1 MKLFI
6 VYMHNNMPPILTF
19 GETRAKVGRTIKKF
33 MGPDMVDEV
42 IPISNQDAEA
52 EYGYNYKQQARWNM
66 IRSESVE
73 NSTSVLTGDN
83 PFLREKINMKK
94 ADMGDVIDDFYTSDA
109 PQFQGKSKAK
119 RRQMAIAAKLSANEQ
134 VKEEFNI
141 DIQSISEGVNAK
153 VLKTFKDMIKGG
165 EEDNVR
171 LLLQGM
177 PKHTKTMYMKRLGL
191 SEEIKTQ
198 SKNYKESLSIL
209 NKAVQEGVHDD
220 KGHYK
225 MTYTKRDGEH
235 LHVHHTAVDFKG
247 EKPGNPNRVKA
258 LVQDSPQ
265 HKDMISKGYNADKYG
280 EHDTHEFHKT
290 GKTITKEDVNEEMM
304 GHNDAEKLG
313 KSKDSNFSNA
323 ASHIDYHLRRHP
335 EASSAS
341 GGKRDKLRHQVAKK
355 LGYVNEDISKMPDS
369 HVKFFATKNISHGR
383 YTRAEIDDEHKRRQ
397 KVVPNYHSVKPSINE
412 DEIEETPKKKFIQ
425 DPKLK
430 NLKMPNPKLKRMPVD
445 FYKGQSLDDDVNEDA
460 FTKKAV
466 ETGKVKTGASKS
478 RIAAMQKQDD
488 NRPTLRKETK
498 EAPPGTYF
506 TRSGQLKKGDPASD
520 GPGGAKLASDPL
532 DKQRKTIVNLKNYPK

>member
-33 MGPDMVDEV
+33 MGPHMVDEV

-209 NKAVQEGVHDD
+209 NKAVQEGMFDTKPKSFNDD
-220 KGHYK
+220 KGHFK
-225 MTYTKRDGEH
+225 MTYVKHEGEH

-258 LVQDSPQ
+258 LVHDSPQ
-265 HKDMISKGYNADKYG
+265 HKDMISKGYHADNYG
-280 EHDTHEFHKT
+280 EHDNHEFHKT
-290 GKTITKEDVNEEMM
+290 GKTITKEDVNEEML
-304 GHNDAEKLG
+304 GLNGAANLNGG
-313 KSKDSNFSNA
+313 KSRDSNFNSA
-323 ASHIDYHLRRHP
+323 ASHIDYHHRRTDGHKK
-335 EASSAS
+335 S
-341 GGKRDKLRHQVAKK
+341 GGDEDRHRYQIAKK
-355 LGYVNEDISKMPDS
+355 LGY
-369 HVKFFATKNISHGR
+369 
-383 YTRAEIDDEHKRRQ
+383 
-397 KVVPNYHSVKPSINE
+397 INE
-412 DEIEETPKKKFIQ
+412 DDIEETPKKPFVKV
-425 DPKLK
+425 PGLK
-430 NLKMPNPKLKRMPVD
+430 NLKMRNPRVKRSSSVD
-445 FYKGQSLDDDVNEDA
+445 MYKGMSLDDGVDKGG
-460 FTKKAV
+460 FTNKAV
-466 ETGKVKTGASKS
+466 QTGKVKTGASKS
-478 RIAAMQKQDD
+478 RIDAMQKQDD
-488 NRPTLRKETK
+488 NRPTLRRETK

>member
-134 VKEEFNI
+134 VKEEFTI
-141 DIQSISEGVNAK
+141 DVTTLSEGINAK
-153 VLKTFKDMIKGG
+153 VLKTFKDMIKSG

-191 SEEIKTQ
+191 AEDNLPV
-198 SKNYKESLSIL
+198 SKNFKETLSVL
-209 NKAVQEGVHDD
+209 NKAVQEVNTFDTPPKSPVHND

-247 EKPGNPNRVKA
+247 EKPNNPNRVRA
-258 LVQDSPQ
+258 LVDNSPQ
-265 HKDMISKGYNADKYG
+265 HKELTNKGYHISKYG
-280 EHDTHEFHKT
+280 EHDDHEFHTT
-290 GKTITKEDVNEEMM
+290 GKTITKEDVNESML
-304 GHNDAEKLG
+304 GRSGAENLNGG
-313 KSKDSNFSNA
+313 KSKDSNFSSA
-323 ASHIDYHLRRHP
+323 ASHIDYHHRRTDGHMK
-335 EASSAS
+335 S
-341 GGKRDKLRHQVAKK
+341 GGDEDRHRYKIAKQ
-355 LGYVNEDISKMPDS
+355 LGYIDEED
-369 HVKFFATKNISHGR
+369 GL
-383 YTRAEIDDEHKRRQ
+383 
-397 KVVPNYHSVKPSINE
+397 
-412 DEIEETPKKKFIQ
+412 EETPKKKFIQ

-430 NLKMPNPKLKRMPVD
+430 NLKMPNPRIKKSKSVD
-445 FYKGQSLDDDVNEDA
+445 MYKGMSLDDDVNEEG

-466 ETGKVKTGASKS
+466 DSGKVKTGPSKE
-478 RIAAMQKQDD
+478 RMAAMQKQYD

>member
-52 EYGYNYKQQARWNM
+52 EYGYNYKQQAQWNM
-66 IRSESVE
+66 IRSESME
-73 NSTSVLTGDN
+73 NTTSVLTGEN
-83 PFLREKINMKK
+83 PFLKEKMDMKK

-119 RRQMAIAAKLSANEQ
+119 RRQMAIAAKLSADEQ

-141 DIQSISEGVNAK
+141 DIATLSEGINAK
-153 VLKTFKDMIKGG
+153 VLKTLQDMIKGG
-165 EEDNVR
+165 EEDNVK

-177 PKHTKTMYMKRLGL
+177 PKHTKTMYMKRLGIK
-191 SEEIKTQ
+191 EEIKPI

-209 NKAVQEGVHDD
+209 NRAVKEAKDPWDDVHND

-225 MTYTKRDGEH
+225 MTYTKQKGEE

-247 EKPGNPNRVKA
+247 ERPNNPNRVKK

-265 HKDMISKGYNADKYG
+265 HKDMSSKGYNVSHYG
-280 EHDTHEFHKT
+280 SHDNHEFHHSKPSVSK
-290 GKTITKEDVNEEMM
+290 GTITKEDVS
-304 GHNDAEKLG
+304 L
-313 KSKDSNFSNA
+313 
-323 ASHIDYHLRRHP
+323 
-335 EASSAS
+335 
-341 GGKRDKLRHQVAKK
+341 
-355 LGYVNEDISKMPDS
+355 
-369 HVKFFATKNISHGR
+369 
-383 YTRAEIDDEHKRRQ
+383 
-397 KVVPNYHSVKPSINE
+397 E

-430 NLKMPNPKLKRMPVD
+430 NLKIPNPRIKKSKSVD
-445 FYKGQSLDDDVNEDA
+445 MYKGMSLDDDVNEDA

-466 ETGKVKTGASKS
+466 DSGKVKTGASKE

-498 EAPPGTYF
+498 EAPAGTYF

>member
-6 VYMHNNMPPILTF
+6 VYMHNGMPPILTF

-33 MGPDMVDEV
+33 MGPHMVDEV

-141 DIQSISEGVNAK
+141 DIKSISEGVNAK

-209 NKAVQEGVHDD
+209 NKAVQEGMNDD
-220 KGHYK
+220 KGHFK

-235 LHVHHTAVDFKG
+235 LHVHHTAVDFKD
-247 EKPGNPNRVKA
+247 EKPSNPNRVKA
-258 LVQDSPQ
+258 LVHDSPQ

-335 EASSAS
+335 NASSAS
-341 GGKRDKLRHQVAKK
+341 GGERDRLRHKVARK

-430 NLKMPNPKLKRMPVD
+430 NLKMPNPKVKRMPVD

>member
-33 MGPDMVDEV
+33 MGPHMVDEV

-209 NKAVQEGVHDD
+209 NKAVQESMNDD
-220 KGHYK
+220 KGHFK

-258 LVQDSPQ
+258 LVHDSPQ

-313 KSKDSNFSNA
+313 KSKDSNFNNA

-335 EASSAS
+335 NASSAS
-341 GGKRDKLRHQVAKK
+341 GGERDKLRHQVAKK
-355 LGYVNEDISKMPDS
+355 LGYVNEDD
-369 HVKFFATKNISHGR
+369 
-383 YTRAEIDDEHKRRQ
+383 
-397 KVVPNYHSVKPSINE
+397 
-412 DEIEETPKKKFIQ
+412 IEETPKKNFIQ

-430 NLKMPNPKLKRMPVD
+430 NLKMRNPRVKRSSSTDM
-445 FYKGQSLDDDVNEDA
+445 YKGMSLDDDVNEDA
-460 FTKKAV
+460 FSGGAV
-466 ETGKVKTGASKS
+466 ERGKVKVGPSKE
-478 RIAAMQKQDD
+478 RLDAIRKDYEAKKKAKDD
-488 NRPTLRKETK
+488 AITKLRKETK

>member
-19 GETRAKVGRTIKKF
+19 GETRAKVSRTIKKF

-141 DIQSISEGVNAK
+141 DIKSISEGVNAK

-191 SEEIKTQ
+191 SEEVKTQ

-290 GKTITKEDVNEEMM
+290 GKTITKEDVNE
-304 GHNDAEKLG
+304 
-313 KSKDSNFSNA
+313 
-323 ASHIDYHLRRHP
+323 
-335 EASSAS
+335 
-341 GGKRDKLRHQVAKK
+341 
-355 LGYVNEDISKMPDS
+355 DISKMPDS

-412 DEIEETPKKKFIQ
+412 DEIEETPKKKFIK

-430 NLKMPNPKLKRMPVD
+430 NLKMPNPKIKRMPVD

-460 FTKKAV
+460 FSGGAV
-466 ETGKVKTGASKS
+466 ERGKVKVGPSKE
-478 RIAAMQKQDD
+478 RLDAIRKDYEAKKKAKDD
-488 NRPTLRKETK
+488 AITKLRKETK